1 MKLIDPA
8 GRRVNRSDD
17 SLGVIDHPVVF
28 VSWPSFESMLTNQGG
43 FWIGATLILLI
54 CFCPRSWWRKIWVLI
69 VLLLVLIGLRFVEF
83 LSLFTA
89 SSLDLTQRYSIQ
101 LTNRVQ

>member
-1 MKLIDPA
+1 VSDAFTHPAHVHFALKVTFAAMFCYIVYEAIDSSGIHTALITCT
-8 GRRVNRSDD
+8 G
-17 SLGVIDHPVVF
+17 
-28 VSWPSFESMLTNQGG
+28 
-43 FWIGATLILLI
+43 
-54 CFCPRSWWRKIWVLI
+54 SWWRKIWVLI

-101 LTNRVQ
+101 LTNRVQRSVGSD